1 MRVATALVLT
11 VIASSAVAQVRV
23 VRTISLSVP
32 PEPTVMPDFDAT
44 FEVTKSNPLRVI
56 VVAPAAT
63 PSPPPEK
70 AERRRVMAFADR
82 LAAYCARPGK
92 DENSWLRVKGR
103 RFYCPG

>member
-32 PEPTVMPDFDAT
+32 DPAMPDFDAT
-44 FEVTKSNPLRVI
+44 FEVTKTNPLRVI

-63 PSPPPEK
+63 PSPRPEK